1 MFIKLPGW
9 SYKQYTNEQGEIK
22 ESVYKCVFEIDVDSI
37 EAFSPSTGP
46 LENPETL
53 PYSRIMTKS
62 GRMYDIRLKYAKLRE
77 RVWEAKKELAYQK
90 LISISN

>member
-1 MFIKLPGW
+1 MFMKLPGW
-9 SYKQYTNEQGEIK
+9 SYKQYTTEQGEMK
-22 ESVYKCVFEIDVDSI
+22 ESVYECTFEIDIDSI
-37 EAFSPSTGP
+37 EAIAPSTGP
-46 LENPETL
+46 LENPDNM

-62 GRMYDIRLKYAKLRE
+62 GRNYDIRMKYGILRD